1 MRFLAA
7 RSAAE
12 NRFLR
17 MVQDLSYPSFHFIIM
32 HENNRNKMKIGV
44 IGTGNMGSGLG
55 KIWAQN
61 GHQIM
66 FSYSRDRS
74 KLEKIAQSIGSHAS
88 VGTPAEAANFAEVVV
103 LAVPYTAVSDAL
115 KAVGA
120 LDDKILLS
128 IVNALLPDMSGMA
141 VGTTTSAAEEI
152 AKLAPNA
159 RIVEALPVFAEVLNS
174 ESRRFGN
181 QQATVFYTG
190 DDAQAKQIVADLLRE
205 IDVEPMDAGSLK
217 NSRYVE
223 PAMMLLIQLAYAQQL
238 GQVGFS
244 LLRR

>member
-1 MRFLAA
+1 
-7 RSAAE
+7 
-12 NRFLR
+12 
-17 MVQDLSYPSFHFIIM
+17 
-32 HENNRNKMKIGV
+32 MKIGI

-74 KLEKIAQSIGSHAS
+74 KLEKIAQSIGSDAS
-88 VGTPAEAANFAEVVV
+88 VGTPAEAVKFAEIVV
-103 LAVPYTAVSDAL
+103 LAVPYAAVADAL
-115 KAVGA
+115 QAAGPFEG
-120 LDDKILLS
+120 KILFS
-128 IVNALLPDMSGMA
+128 IVNALQPDMSGMA

-152 AKLAPNA
+152 AKLAANA
-159 RIVEALPVFAEVLNS
+159 RVVEALPVFAEVINS
-174 ESRRFGN
+174 ESRRFYT

-190 DDAQAKQIVADLLRE
+190 DDPQAKQIVADLLRE
-205 IDVEPMDAGSLK
+205 IDVEPIDAGSLQ

-223 PAMMLLIQLAYAQQL
+223 PAMMLLIQLAYVQQL
-238 GQVGFS
+238 GQVGFK